1 MSEVDLGALY
11 ERERGSLW
19 GLAYRMTGSANDADD
34 LVQEAFTRAIE
45 RPPADPRRPWG
56 PWLATVTL
64 NLSRDQLRE
73 RQRRSYTG
81 EWLPSPVPSEVLVE
95 RDARWGD
102 PAGRYALRESVGY
115 AFLLALE
122 VLTPSQRAVLILRD
136 VFDHSVRD
144 TAEALELTEANV
156 KTTLH
161 RARKAMEP
169 YDQARRPPSVEEGAA
184 VEEALTRL
192 FGALGA
198 GDSETLLALLAE
210 DVVSKSDGGGQFVS
224 ALKPI
229 RGRDAVA
236 RFLLGLAGRLSGDFE
251 LTALEVN
258 GLPALLLVLPEPPP
272 NVAPRQLVRC
282 DLDAEGRVGALY
294 GVMASDKLS
303 EL

>member
-122 VLTPSQRAVLILRD
+122 VLTPSQRAVLIL
-136 VFDHSVRD
+136 HC
-144 TAEALELTEANV
+144 
-156 KTTLH
+156 
-161 RARKAMEP
+161 
-169 YDQARRPPSVEEGAA
+169 G
-184 VEEALTRL
+184 
-192 FGALGA
+192 
-198 GDSETLLALLAE
+198 
-210 DVVSKSDGGGQFVS
+210 
-224 ALKPI
+224 
-229 RGRDAVA
+229 
-236 RFLLGLAGRLSGDFE
+236 
-251 LTALEVN
+251 
-258 GLPALLLVLPEPPP
+258 
-272 NVAPRQLVRC
+272 
-282 DLDAEGRVGALY
+282 
-294 GVMASDKLS
+294 
-303 EL
+303 